1 MNNKVIKFGD
11 NIDTDQIVASQ
22 HLSLPSIAAMTQY
35 TFEHH
40 ANFTDN
46 YKEGDFVVANEN
58 FGCGSSREQA
68 PAVLKELG
76 VGAIIAKSFAR
87 IFFRNSINLGI
98 LLIECP
104 EADRIDNLD
113 EISVDLDNGK
123 ISNHTKNEEYIIV
136 PMTGFLKEVLDA
148 GGIVPYKKAK
158 MDK

>member
-22 HLSLPSIAAMTQY
+22 HLSLPSIAAMKQY

-40 ANFTDN
+40 ANFTEN
-46 YKEGDFVVANEN
+46 YSQGDFVVADEN

-104 EADRIDNLD
+104 ESDKIDNLD

-123 ISNHTKNEEYIIV
+123 ISNLTKNEEYIIV
-136 PMTGFLKEVLDA
+136 PMIGFLKEVLDA

>member
-1 MNNKVIKFGD
+1 MSKVIKFGD

-22 HLSLPSIAAMTQY
+22 HLSLPNIEAMKKY

-46 YKEGDFVVANEN
+46 FKEGDFVVADEN

-76 VGAIIAKSFAR
+76 VGAVIAKSFAR

-104 EADRIDNLD
+104 EADRIENLD
-113 EISVDLDNGK
+113 EISLDLDNGK
-123 ISNHTKNEEYIIV
+123 IINKTKNEEYAIV

-148 GGIVPYKKAK
+148 GGIVPYKKARMEK
-158 MDK
+158 

>member
-22 HLSLPSIAAMTQY
+22 HLSLPSIAAMKEF

-46 YKEGDFVVANEN
+46 YKEGDFVVADEN

-76 VGAIIAKSFAR
+76 VSAIIAKSFAR

-104 EADRIDNLD
+104 DADRIDNFD

-123 ISNHTKNEEYIIV
+123 IRNKTKNEEYKIV
-136 PMTGFLKEVLDA
+136 PMTGFLKDVLDA
-148 GGIVPYKKAK
+148 GGIVSYKKAK
-158 MDK
+158 MNK